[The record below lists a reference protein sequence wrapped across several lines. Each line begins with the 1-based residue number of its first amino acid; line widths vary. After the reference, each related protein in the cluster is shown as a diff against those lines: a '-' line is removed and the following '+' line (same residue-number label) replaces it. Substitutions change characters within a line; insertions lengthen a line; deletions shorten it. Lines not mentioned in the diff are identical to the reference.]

1 MKFTCE
7 RSIILKEAA
16 IAQEIISS
24 KILIS
29 VLSNIY
35 LQVENDTL
43 FIRSTDTV
51 VSFQTKLPVNVIESG
66 STTVFGEKFL
76 GILNT
81 IPDGLIEFEQKD
93 NKFIITYK
101 PEENQEGKGS
111 KKKKDI
117 KFELKT
123 VASESFPEFP
133 VDETISFFE
142 IPARDFKEMITHT
155 IFAVSDDETRY
166 YMNGV
171 FFENVHKAQDDNG
184 EDKESGAEN
193 KETAN
198 LNDSGKIVMV
208 ATDGRRLAYINKDVG
223 SITSDF
229 KGAIIPTKILTI
241 VTKHL
246 GEEGN
251 ISIGVSE
258 KTIYINFGIYN
269 LVSMLLEGQFP
280 NYRRVIPASHTR
292 FFKVNRKDLLDAI
305 KRVAQLVEKKSNR
318 IYLSVAKGDDDQSEL
333 TLFSEEGEIG
343 YAEEK
348 MACVYDGEDAKIPI
362 SYIYLEE
369 PLKAITQDEINVS
382 FTETNH
388 AITVKPEP
396 SEDYFHIIMPMQGD

>member
-7 RSIILKEAA
+7 RSIILKEVA

-51 VSFQTKLPVNVIESG
+51 VSFQTKLPVNVIENG
-66 STTVFGEKFL
+66 SITVFGEKFL

-101 PEENQEGKGS
+101 PEENQESNVNG
-111 KKKKDI
+111 KKKDI

-133 VDETISFFE
+133 VDETISLFE

-171 FFENVHKAQDDNG
+171 FFENVPG
-184 EDKESGAEN
+184 ENNSESKEESTEN
-193 KETAN
+193 KEAAN

-223 SITSDF
+223 SITSNF
-229 KGAIIPTKILTI
+229 KGVIIPTKILTI
-241 VTKHL
+241 IMKHL

-258 KTIYINFGIYN
+258 KTIFINFGVYN
-269 LVSMLLEGQFP
+269 LVSMLLEGEFP

-305 KRVAQLVEKKSNR
+305 RRVAQLVEKKSNR
-318 IYLSVAKGDDDQSEL
+318 IYINLAKDENGQSEL
-333 TLFSEEGEIG
+333 TLSSEEGEIG
-343 YAEEK
+343 YAVEK
-348 MACVYDGEDAKIPI
+348 VPCVYTDEDARIPI

-382 FTETNH
+382 FTETNR

-396 SEDYFHIIMPMQGD
+396 AEDYFHIIMPMQDS